1 MKSLAAILALSV
13 LAGCTTTATK
23 PYDDTYTAKGQS
35 SRARF
40 LVLHYTVA
48 NTPSSIKILTEQ
60 EVSAHYLLTDE
71 ATPKIYRLVD
81 ENRAAWH
88 AGNSSWKNFTQLN
101 NSSIGIE
108 IVNAGW
114 KDTPQG
120 RVYAPF
126 SQTQIEALIPLVKDI
141 VQRNGIAPENILGH
155 SDIAPLR
162 KQDPGPQFP
171 WQRLAQEGLI
181 KWPDAARVAA
191 VRPVFEMLLPDV
203 AWYQR
208 KLATHGY
215 GLVQSGLL
223 DVQTRT
229 VLAAFQMKYRPR
241 DIAGNADAETAA
253 LLEVLTTPAG
263 TPLPVVTPPPVMP
276 AMPGQVLPPAPP
288 APPAPLPVPGQPL
301 PPAPP
306 TPAPLTAPP
315 APPLPLPVPVAPP
328 VPETA
333 PVAPAPQVQPAQP
346 MPPTQPTQPTPVPAA
361 SDTL

>member
-1 MKSLAAILALSV
+1 MKSIALIAFLTV
-13 LAGCTTTATK
+13 LAGCSTT
-23 PYDDTYTAKGQS
+23 PRYDTTYDAKGQS

-60 EVSAHYLLTDE
+60 QVSSHYLLTDE

-114 KDTPQG
+114 KDTPTG

-126 SQTQIEALIPLVKDI
+126 PQAQMDALIPLLKDI
-141 VQRNGIAPENILGH
+141 VGRHGIAPENVLGH

-181 KWPDAARVAA
+181 VWPDAARVAA
-191 VRPVFEMLLPDV
+191 VRPAFDALAPDV
-203 AWYQR
+203 AWFQR
-208 KLATHGY
+208 KLASHGF
-215 GLVQSGLL
+215 GLVQSGVL
-223 DVQTRT
+223 DEATRT
-229 VLAAFQMKYRPR
+229 TLSAFQMKYRPL
-241 DIAGNADAETAA
+241 DIAGNPDAETAA

-263 TPLPVVTPPPVMP
+263 TPPPPMPVVPPQPWP
-276 AMPGQVLPPAPP
+276 ATPGQTA
-288 APPAPLPVPGQPL
+288 PL
-301 PPAPP
+301 PPAA
-306 TPAPLTAPP
+306 PAAE
-315 APPLPLPVPVAPP
+315 PLPGALENIPP
-328 VPETA
+328 TA
-333 PVAPAPQVQPAQP
+333 PVPAT
-346 MPPTQPTQPTPVPAA
+346 PPVTTP
-361 SDTL
+361 

>member
-1 MKSLAAILALSV
+1 MKSIALIAFLAV
-13 LAGCTTTATK
+13 LAGCSTAPRYDTT
-23 PYDDTYTAKGQS
+23 YDAKGQS

-48 NTPSSIKILTEQ
+48 NTPASIKILTEQ
-60 EVSAHYLLTDE
+60 QVSAHYLLTDD

-126 SQTQIEALIPLVKDI
+126 PQAQVDALIPLLKDI
-141 VQRNGIAPENILGH
+141 VQRHGIAPENVLGH

-181 KWPDAARVAA
+181 VWPDAARVAA
-191 VRPVFEMLLPDV
+191 VRPAFDALLPDV
-203 AWYQR
+203 AWFQR
-208 KLATHGY
+208 KLASHGF
-215 GLVQSGLL
+215 GLVQSGVY
-223 DVQTRT
+223 DEATRT
-229 VLAAFQMKYRPR
+229 TLAAFQMKYRPR
-241 DIAGNADAETAA
+241 DISGNPDAETAS

-263 TPLPVVTPPPVMP
+263 TPPPPMPVIPPQPWPATPAATPVTPSAPAIPVTPSAPLPPPAPTPPMP
-276 AMPGQVLPPAPP
+276 TTAPVPAPP
-288 APPAPLPVPGQPL
+288 AEPLPGAL
-301 PPAPP
+301 ENIPP
-306 TPAPLTAPP
+306 
-315 APPLPLPVPVAPP
+315 
-328 VPETA
+328 TA
-333 PVAPAPQVQPAQP
+333 PVPAT
-346 MPPTQPTQPTPVPAA
+346 PPVTTP
-361 SDTL
+361 

>member
-1 MKSLAAILALSV
+1 MKSLAAVLALSV

-60 EVSAHYLLTDE
+60 EVSAHYLVTDE
-71 ATPKIYRLVD
+71 ARPKIYRLVD

-126 SQTQIEALIPLVKDI
+126 SQTQIDALVPLVKDI
-141 VQRNGIAPENILGH
+141 VQRHGIAPENILGH

-181 KWPDAARVAA
+181 KWPDANRVAA
-191 VRPVFEMLLPDV
+191 VRPVFDATLPDV
-203 AWYQR
+203 AWFQR
-208 KLATHGY
+208 KLATHGF
-215 GLVQSGLL
+215 GFVQSGVL

-229 VLAAFQMKYRPR
+229 VLSAFQMKYRPR
-241 DIAGNADAETAA
+241 DIAGMPDAETAA
-253 LLEVLTTPAG
+253 LLEVLTTPPG
-263 TPLPVVTPPPVMP
+263 TPLPVIVPPVPPVPMP
-276 AMPGQVLPPAPP
+276 VPLLPGQVPPPAPGQ
-288 APPAPLPVPGQPL
+288 PVP
-301 PPAPP
+301 PPS
-306 TPAPLTAPP
+306 APLTAPP
-315 APPLPLPVPVAPP
+315 VAPVPAPAAPVPPVP

-333 PVAPAPQVQPAQP
+333 PVPPVPPVQPA
-346 MPPTQPTQPTPVPAA
+346 PVPVLSPAA
-361 SDTL
+361 GNTL

>member
-1 MKSLAAILALSV
+1 MKTIAAVLALAV
-13 LAGCTTTATK
+13 LAGCATPK
-23 PYDDTYTAKGQS
+23 RYDETYTAKGQS

-60 EVSAHYLLTDE
+60 QVSAHYLLTDD
-71 ATPKIYRLVD
+71 AQPRIYRLVD

-126 SQTQIEALIPLVKDI
+126 PQAQIDALVPLVKDI
-141 VQRNGIAPENILGH
+141 VQRHGIAPENVLGH

-171 WQRLAQEGLI
+171 WQRLASEGLVL
-181 KWPDAARVAA
+181 WPDANRVAA
-191 VRPVFEMLLPDV
+191 VRPAFDALIPDIG
-203 AWYQR
+203 WYQR
-208 KLATHGY
+208 KLATHGF
-215 GLVQSGLL
+215 GLVQSGVF
-223 DVQTRT
+223 DEATRT
-229 VLAAFQMKYRPR
+229 TLAAFQMKYRPR
-241 DIAGNADAETAA
+241 DISGNPDAETAA

-263 TPLPVVTPPPVMP
+263 TPPPPMP
-276 AMPGQVLPPAPP
+276 VIPAVPAQPWPAPAGAVP
-288 APPAPLPVPGQPL
+288 A
-301 PPAPP
+301 APP
-306 TPAPLTAPP
+306 TPPASQPLTAPP
-315 APPLPLPVPVAPP
+315 
-328 VPETA
+328 
-333 PVAPAPQVQPAQP
+333 PA
-346 MPPTQPTQPTPVPAA
+346 PTPVPAA
-361 SDTL
+361 APTPAPLPAPLPGALENLPPAAPVPPPAPVPPAAPVPAAAPATAPVTTP

>member
-1 MKSLAAILALSV
+1 MKSIFAALALAV
-13 LAGCTTTATK
+13 LAGCTTTAPTTPK
-23 PYDDTYTAKGQS
+23 YDTTYDAVGQS

-48 NTPSSIKILTEQ
+48 NTPASIKILTQ
-60 EVSAHYLLTDE
+60 QQVSSHYLLTDE
-71 ATPKIYRLVD
+71 AQPKIYRLVD

-126 SQTQIEALIPLVKDI
+126 SQTQIDALIPLVKDI

-181 KWPDAARVAA
+181 KWPDATRVAA

-215 GLVQSGLL
+215 GLVQSGVL

-241 DIAGNADAETAA
+241 DIAGNPDAETAA

-263 TPLPVVTPPPVMP
+263 TPLPVVQPPVTPPPVVP
-276 AMPGQVLPPAPP
+276 TIPGQ
-288 APPAPLPVPGQPL
+288 PLPGQPL

-306 TPAPLTAPP
+306 VPGQPIPP
-315 APPLPLPVPVAPP
+315 APPVSAPQTVPP
-328 VPETA
+328 VPMPRPLGP
-333 PVAPAPQVQPAQP
+333 PVFDTTPVPPA
-346 MPPTQPTQPTPVPAA
+346 PPTQPAPAPVPPA

>member
-1 MKSLAAILALSV
+1 MKLIAAVLALAA
-13 LAGCTTTATK
+13 LAGCTTTAPK
-23 PYDDTYTAKGQS
+23 YDTTYDAVGQS

-48 NTPSSIKILTEQ
+48 DTPASIKILTQ
-60 EVSAHYLLTDE
+60 QQVSSHYLLTDE

-126 SQTQIEALIPLVKDI
+126 PQAQMDALVPLVKEI
-141 VQRNGIAPENILGH
+141 VARHGIAPENVLGH

-171 WQRLAQEGLI
+171 WQRLAQEGLVL
-181 KWPDAARVAA
+181 WPDANRVTA
-191 VRPVFEMLLPDV
+191 VRPAFDALLPDV
-203 AWYQR
+203 GWFQR

-215 GLVQSGLL
+215 ALVQSGVY
-223 DVQTRT
+223 DEATRT
-229 VLAAFQMKYRPR
+229 TLAAFQMKYRAR
-241 DIAGNADAETAA
+241 DISGVADAETAS
-253 LLEVLTTPAG
+253 LLEVLTTPAN
-263 TPLPVVTPPPVMP
+263 TPIPVVP
-276 AMPGQVLPPAPP
+276 AAL
-288 APPAPLPVPGQPL
+288 
-301 PPAPP
+301 
-306 TPAPLTAPP
+306 
-315 APPLPLPVPVAPP
+315 
-328 VPETA
+328 A
-333 PVAPAPQVQPAQP
+333 PVAPAAVPA
-346 MPPTQPTQPTPVPAA
+346 PTPTLPEPTPTLPVEPTPETLPAPLPAA
-361 SDTL
+361 PVVN